1 MPLVKNLPFF
11 KDRNLNEGAIV
22 DTLSMMTY
30 KEVPQNEF
38 VFEYGSYGDEFYVIL
53 EGQVEILV
61 PDKANNKQL
70 IEDLQFQLTVYKD
83 QLAKK
88 IDEVEMFSQ
97 YQAEMAAEKSQT
109 DKDKARGGIF
119 RQETRDRRMT
129 KVIDKD
135 IPELLRERIHQ
146 CHELIEA
153 IKVLNWR
160 KNYETMLPVLVLG

>member
-1 MPLVKNLPFF
+1 MKNLPFF

-22 DTLSMMTY
+22 DTLSLMTY

-97 YQAEMAAEKSQT
+97 YQAEMAVEKSQT

-119 RQETRDRRMT
+119 R
-129 KVIDKD
+129 
-135 IPELLRERIHQ
+135 
-146 CHELIEA
+146 
-153 IKVLNWR
+153 
-160 KNYETMLPVLVLG
+160 